1 MKNVVI
7 LVILVVLGYF
17 GYNAFNNSE
26 TVNQAAVNSQRAG
39 QEGLED
45 LTGDLPV
52 TQQGALVDFNAKIQA
67 NINDAKDAVAAAGVS
82 ANDFIEEG
90 ITDLVDSDV
99 ETKAEVTPSNGPGKY
114 LAYEDVSLAS
124 LEGDI
129 VLDFYASWCPSCRK
143 LESDINNSLSDI
155 PADLNIIV
163 VNYDKETALK
173 TKYGVTKQHTLV
185 QVDQQGNLIKKWS
198 GGSTLESIVA
208 NVE

>member
-7 LVILVVLGYF
+7 LVILVALGYF

-45 LTGDLPV
+45 LAGDLPV

-99 ETKAEVTPSNGPGKY
+99 ETKAEVTPSNSPGKY